1 MMTKEAI
8 KLSDL
13 VIITDDN
20 PRNENPAKIRKEMM
34 KNLKKIDK
42 KKVKEIADRK
52 EAISFS
58 IKLLKKNDFLLIAGK
73 GHENYQIVGDKK
85 YFFSDKE
92 IAEKIISKL
101 K

>member
-1 MMTKEAI
+1 M
-8 KLSDL
+8 
-13 VIITDDN
+13 
-20 PRNENPAKIRKEMM
+20 
-34 KNLKKIDK
+34 
-42 KKVKEIADRK
+42 KEIADRK